1 MPDVSISVPRDR
13 FLPLPLPAD
22 RAAAEARRTG
32 VEIEFGGLREAEA
45 AELARV
51 LLGGRVE
58 RPGANEARLL
68 GSRIGTLEVVLD
80 TAYRDPG
87 ESALKSAVLEQARA
101 VVPVEIVTEPL
112 DRSALGLL
120 ERLLSMLAEAGA
132 TGTGDGALLGF
143 GVHLNTE
150 VPGEA
155 REDIEPVL
163 LAYALME
170 DWLREADPIDA
181 SRRLLPFV
189 EPYPRPFVDA
199 LVEGLGGEGL
209 AGLIDGYLA
218 HNATRNRGLDLL
230 PLFRHLDEARIVA
243 ALGDAGAVKPR
254 PTWHYRLPD
263 CRLGDPAWSLAYEW
277 NRWVLVER
285 LAANVEL
292 LDRLRALWREH
303 RGALTTVRR
312 DWREVVAEAIA
323 ASLLPE
329 AGLER

>member
-1 MPDVSISVPRDR
+1 
-13 FLPLPLPAD
+13 
-22 RAAAEARRTG
+22 
-32 VEIEFGGLREAEA
+32 
-45 AELARV
+45 
-51 LLGGRVE
+51 
-58 RPGANEARLL
+58 
-68 GSRIGTLEVVLD
+68 
-80 TAYRDPG
+80 
-87 ESALKSAVLEQARA
+87 
-101 VVPVEIVTEPL
+101 L

-199 LVEGLGGEGL
+199 LVEGLGGDGLEGL
-209 AGLIDGYLA
+209 IEGYLA

-230 PLFRHLDEARIVA
+230 PLLRHLDEARVVA
-243 ALGDAGAVKPR
+243 ALGEAGAVKPR

-285 LAANVEL
+285 LAANGEL

-303 RGALTTVRR
+303 RGALTTVRS